1 MRFTGRIYVD
11 GEERVRTF
19 FAWLPVS
26 VYKYPT
32 WEMRWLTRVTVRQR
46 FCCFMCTH
54 AWWDN
59 VAFEPPKPMMP
70 DEVKQALELPGR
82 PVPPAN
88 LRIKS
93 GVIPTAEEVLTRPPA
108 TRQPETRESLRR

>member
-46 FCCFMCTH
+46 FCCFMH
-54 AWWDN
+54 HGWWDN
-59 VAFEPPKPMMP
+59 VAFEPTHWMP
-70 DEVKQALELPGR
+70 LPEPPLPSPPVSR
-82 PVPPAN
+82 P
-88 LRIKS
+88 
-93 GVIPTAEEVLTRPPA
+93 
-108 TRQPETRESLRR
+108 PETRQSLRR

>member
-32 WEMRWLTRVTVRQR
+32 WEMRWLTSVTVRQR
-46 FCCFMCTH
+46 FCCFMH
-54 AWWDN
+54 HGWWDN
-59 VAFEPPKPMMP
+59 VAFEPTHWMPLAEKP
-70 DEVKQALELPGR
+70 LPS
-82 PVPPAN
+82 P
-88 LRIKS
+88 
-93 GVIPTAEEVLTRPPA
+93 
-108 TRQPETRESLRR
+108 PETRESLREARASLRGE